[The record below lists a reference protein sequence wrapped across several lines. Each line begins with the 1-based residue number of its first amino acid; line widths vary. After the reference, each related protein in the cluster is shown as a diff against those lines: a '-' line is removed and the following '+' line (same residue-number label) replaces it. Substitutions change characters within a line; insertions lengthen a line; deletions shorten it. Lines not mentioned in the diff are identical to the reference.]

1 MARDIGF
8 RDGKEKEKE
17 KEKEKRIVKAK
28 PKQARGE
35 ITTVKRDS
43 ATGLFKV
50 NSTQTGKPRVSA
62 KTLKSRAMQGT
73 REMSPAGYLGIKMGA
88 RPVRLSQLV
97 ADGLPASAAES
108 LAGNLEVSVAEL
120 IAKYVHIPKQTMAR
134 RRNSGK
140 FNEHES
146 DRVVR
151 FASLLKYTTDMMEGD
166 QAAAIQWLKTPDI
179 LLEDQTPLEYARTES
194 GAAEVQQLIGRIEAG
209 VYS

>member
-1 MARDIGF
+1 MIRDIGF
-8 RDGKEKEKE
+8 RYGKEKEKE
-17 KEKEKRIVKAK
+17 KEKEKKKKKGERLVKAEF
-28 PKQARGE
+28 KQARGKKPE
-35 ITTVKRDS
+35 TV
-43 ATGLFKV
+43 LVKV
-50 NSTQTGKPRVSA
+50 SSTQAGKPKVSA

-73 REMSPAGYLGIKMGA
+73 REMSPAGYLGIKMGT

-134 RRNSGK
+134 RRNAGK